1 MPFWSAQ
8 QQNYQ
13 DTTGFIFTPGV
24 SGYIQVTPK
33 DGSSDVLNL
42 PFLWWMPHQPYATTF
57 HWWDDYELSDGGAM
71 QTESLSAI
79 NFVRFTS
86 YQNPD
91 EFYYLLIPNLDPDPF
106 LSFDSIYLESK
117 NANPTSDIF
126 LLTSL
131 INSDYE
137 VNQLTGAN
145 VEFEDILTFELPES
159 YESVVE
165 VPVDTQPSESQQSQ
179 DIPEPTSTLSLIL
192 IGIIF
197 GGSALKR
204 RWTCRMATQHR

>member
-13 DTTGFIFTPGV
+13 DTGGLVFSPGT
-24 SGYIQVTPK
+24 SGYIQVTPQ
-33 DGSSDVLNL
+33 DGSSEALNL
-42 PFLWWMPHQPYATTF
+42 PFLWWMPYYHRASTF
-57 HWWDDYELSDGGAM
+57 YWWEDYELSDGGPLM
-71 QTESLSAI
+71 TENLSAI

-86 YQNPD
+86 YSDPD
-91 EFYYLLIPNLDPDPF
+91 EFYYLLIPNLDPNPF
-106 LSFDSIYLESK
+106 LSFDSIYLQSE
-117 NANPTSDIF
+117 NANPTSDIP

-137 VNQLTGAN
+137 VNQITGAK
-145 VEFEDILTFELPES
+145 VEFEDILTFELPNTN
-159 YESVVE
+159 ESVVE
-165 VPVDTQPSESQQSQ
+165 VPVETEFPETQQSQ

-204 RWTCRMATQHR
+204 RRTCRMATQRR

>member
-1 MPFWSAQ
+1 MP
-8 QQNYQ
+8 YYHR
-13 DTTGFIFTPGV
+13 V
-24 SGYIQVTPK
+24 S
-33 DGSSDVLNL
+33 
-42 PFLWWMPHQPYATTF
+42 TF
-57 HWWDDYELSDGGAM
+57 YWWDGYELSDG
-71 QTESLSAI
+71 QPLLTESLSAI

-86 YQNPD
+86 YEDPD

-117 NANPTSDIF
+117 NASPTSDIF

-137 VNQLTGAN
+137 VNQISGAN
-145 VEFEDILTFELPES
+145 VGFEDILTFELPET